1 MHFFET
7 KYWPPCCAFNNNACL
22 KLFKRLPWALP
33 AKFLVSRPKN
43 SWRILQFN
51 VKLFD
56 QAGAKKHFDM
66 PLDIKKKLFS
76 FMRIFIFFHIKYL
89 KKMCKIYEVEI
100 FFRILNS
107 IQKKLHFNSYIGKD
121 TCNASVPRIIK

>member
-1 MHFFET
+1 M
-7 KYWPPCCAFNNNACL
+7 
-22 KLFKRLPWALP
+22 
-33 AKFLVSRPKN
+33 
-43 SWRILQFN
+43 Q
-51 VKLFD
+51 
-56 QAGAKKHFDM
+56 KHFDM

-121 TCNASVPRIIK
+121 TCKRSTDYKININPHLIQNLPQDISSKFL